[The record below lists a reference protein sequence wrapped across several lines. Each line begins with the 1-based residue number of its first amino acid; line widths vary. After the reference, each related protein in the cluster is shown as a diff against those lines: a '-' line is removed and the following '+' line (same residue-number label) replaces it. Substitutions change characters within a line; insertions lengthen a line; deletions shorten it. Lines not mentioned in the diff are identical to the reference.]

1 MAERCYWYCC
11 IQEATHT
18 VSSVSY
24 GIIKFNVEMYKH
36 FSTSNNYYY
45 DRVLIYIL
53 VVLYHIHPKLDL
65 VVFCLVRIARPA
77 RIH

>member
-1 MAERCYWYCC
+1 
-11 IQEATHT
+11 
-18 VSSVSY
+18 
-24 GIIKFNVEMYKH
+24 MYKH